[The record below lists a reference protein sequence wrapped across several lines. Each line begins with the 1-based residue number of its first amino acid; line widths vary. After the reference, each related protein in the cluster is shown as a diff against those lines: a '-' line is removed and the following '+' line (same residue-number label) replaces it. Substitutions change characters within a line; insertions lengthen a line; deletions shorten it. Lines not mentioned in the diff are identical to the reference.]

1 MLTLASLCF
10 PRAPTESQPFP
21 ALSSVSLQVYATI
34 SLAIVQLLFP
44 RRPDLFAPD
53 GRPVDQENSASAFHK
68 YSMHWC
74 TSALSIAG
82 NHVGLDQ
89 LPVLDYRTKSKS
101 QPPLLIMSSR
111 ASLWNR
117 IVTDRFAG
125 FAKQWIL
132 MFVRSIVTFGS
143 PYCVM
148 RLLKSL
154 EDHHDSTYDAWMWLV
169 GISVS
174 SLCQTLIHYHLLW
187 TQWSQMGVPVRA
199 QLIMAIFL
207 KALKV
212 KDSKDPKSSKTAS
225 EKPEAI
231 NLISS
236 DTASFSKFTAV
247 NHYIPALLSKFV
259 FAVLFLLRLLGWQ
272 STLAAMVVTAI
283 SVPVHT
289 FVIKQERVAQKK
301 LAGARDKKTKAINEA
316 MHAHRQI
323 KFSALE
329 AQWEERLETF
339 RQEEMKQLRR
349 SFFAKNVRSVWSVAS
364 PFTVAASSIC
374 TYAYTKRSIS
384 PSIIFPMIELLPH
397 LQGTLGFLPVVFHDY
412 FGARANGRRMEDFL
426 RRPEQERVLAPSPS
440 GRVSF
445 QNASVSWPS
454 DEPHGEIK
462 QEKETNSQHRFSL
475 CNINLDF
482 PVGELSI
489 IHGKT
494 GSGKS
499 LLLAAILGEIDLL
512 DGRIEAPSMADGQ
525 PVAFVSQTPWLQN
538 ATFKDNILFGS
549 PMDTE
554 RYEKVLK
561 ACALYPDLAALAKGD
576 ETQIGLRG
584 VKLSGG
590 QRARLS
596 FARAIYSSAQV
607 LVLDDIFSALDAHVS
622 REIFSALTG
631 ELCRGRT
638 RILAT
643 HRVPLCLPKTKYI
656 VHVQDNTIEYAG
668 NTDSLEENWDVVEPE
683 TPPEAGPPV
692 QEKPKERPRTK
703 TKTRS
708 SDARTDLKVYKSYFT
723 AAGGLGFTIM
733 YFLGLVIKQL
743 LSTLTTRVLG
753 RINSA
758 RPKSVTQSENVSPLT
773 ANEESG
779 LEQYL
784 YLYLLIS
791 LLTVLLQ
798 FLVNLYTF
806 AGSLRASKSLLR
818 EVTSRVLRM
827 PLLWLDNTPIGE
839 ILRRLTVDAKHVD
852 DQVLV
857 TMSDFADNFVQ
868 MMVVGCIGLYTSKYT
883 SFLTVALLYWCAVV
897 SKRYIKARTTV
908 RRADAEPTADILEH
922 FTSSAAGVMTIRA
935 FGATDRL
942 ADQMHQ
948 RLDSLSSARRH
959 FYIFNRWLGL
969 QMSLVGVLFSTGTG
983 IILMSSSSVIDPSL
997 IGFSLSFS
1005 MGFSQAVFQAINTFG
1020 MLETYMNAAGNII
1033 AYSEMEPENQGGQ
1046 EAPDNWPSKGAVEV
1060 KSLDVSYSTDLPLVL
1075 KNVSCSIEGATRVGI
1090 VGRTGAGK
1098 SSLTLALLRL
1108 IEHQAGSII
1117 VDGIDISTIKLQS
1130 LRSRIA
1136 FIPQDPVLFS
1146 GTVRSNLDYFH
1157 QIPEATL
1164 NDALKRVK
1172 LLAEGPE
1179 EENTGLF
1186 TLDTPISAG
1195 GANMSEGQRQLLC
1208 LARILIKD
1216 PKIIILDE
1224 ATSAVDHKTDLW
1236 IQETIRTQFSGTL
1249 IVVAHRLRTISS
1261 FDKVIVMSEGEIA
1274 EMGPPAELLKKEGLF
1289 YDLVQSSEDREF
1301 LTATIG

>member
-1 MLTLASLCF
+1 
-10 PRAPTESQPFP
+10 
-21 ALSSVSLQVYATI
+21 
-34 SLAIVQLLFP
+34 
-44 RRPDLFAPD
+44 
-53 GRPVDQENSASAFHK
+53 
-68 YSMHWC
+68 MHWC
-74 TSALSIAG
+74 SNALSLAG
-82 NHVGLDQ
+82 NHVGLGQ
-89 LPVLDYRTKSKS
+89 LPALDYRSRSKS
-101 QPPLLIMSSR
+101 QPLLLIMSSR
-111 ASLWNR
+111 TSLWNR

-125 FAKQWIL
+125 FAKQWSL
-132 MFVRSIVTFGS
+132 MFVRSIITFGS

-154 EDHHDSTYDAWMWLV
+154 EDHHDSTYDAWMWLI
-169 GISVS
+169 GIGVS

-187 TQWSQMGVPVRA
+187 TQWSEMAIPVRA
-199 QLIMAIFL
+199 QLIMAMFV
-207 KALKV
+207 KALRV
-212 KDSKDPKSSKTAS
+212 KDSKDPKSSQTAS

-236 DTASFSKFTAV
+236 DTASFCKFTAV
-247 NHYIPALLSKFV
+247 NHYIPALLSKFF
-259 FAVLFLLRLLGWQ
+259 FAVLFLMRLLGWQ

-289 FVIKQERVAQKK
+289 FVIKKERVAQKS
-301 LAGARDKKTKAINEA
+301 LAAARDKRTKAINEA
-316 MHAHRQI
+316 MHALRQI

-339 RQEEMKQLRR
+339 RQEEIKQLRR

-364 PFTVAASSIC
+364 PFIVAASSIC

-384 PSIIFPMIELLPH
+384 PSVIFPMIELLPH

-412 FGARANGRRMEDFL
+412 FGARANGRRMEDYL
-426 RRPEQERVLAPSPS
+426 RRPEQERVLTPSPS

-454 DEPHGEIK
+454 DEPHPEIK
-462 QEKETNSQHRFSL
+462 QEKETPSQHRFSL
-475 CNINLDF
+475 CNINLEF
-482 PVGELSI
+482 PVGKLSI

-499 LLLAAILGEIDLL
+499 LLLASILGEIDLL
-512 DGRIEAPSMADGQ
+512 AGRIEAPSMANGQ

-538 ATFKDNILFGS
+538 ATIKDNILFGS
-549 PMDTE
+549 PMNME
-554 RYEKVLK
+554 RYENVLK

-596 FARAIYSSAQV
+596 FARAIYSSAQT
-607 LVLDDIFSALDAHVS
+607 LVLDDIFSALDSHVS
-622 REIFSALTG
+622 RDIFNALTG

-643 HRVPLCLPKTKYI
+643 HRVSLCLPKTKYI
-656 VHVQDNTIEYAG
+656 VHIQDNTIKYAG
-668 NTDSLEENWDVVEPE
+668 NTVSIERNWDVVEHE
-683 TPPEAGPPV
+683 APPEAGPSV

-703 TKTRS
+703 TTTRAL
-708 SDARTDLKVYKSYFT
+708 DARTDLKVYKCYFT
-723 AAGGLGFTIM
+723 VAGGLGFTII
-733 YFLGLVIKQL
+733 YILGLVVKQL
-743 LSTLTTRVLG
+743 LSSLTTRTLG
-753 RINSA
+753 RINSTHSKTA
-758 RPKSVTQSENVSPLT
+758 IQLENASPLPT
-773 ANEESG
+773 NVEDG
-779 LEQYL
+779 LRQCL
-784 YLYLLIS
+784 YLYMFIS

-798 FLVNLYTF
+798 FLSNLHTF
-806 AGSLRASKSLLR
+806 AGSLRASKSLFR

-839 ILRRLTVDAKHVD
+839 ILRRFTVDTKHVD
-852 DQVLV
+852 DQVLD

-868 MMVVGCIGLYTSKYT
+868 MAVIACIGLYTSKYT
-883 SFLTVALLYWCAVV
+883 GFLTVTLLYWCAVV

-908 RRADAEPTADILEH
+908 KRADAEPTADILEH

-935 FGATDRL
+935 FGATDQL
-942 ADQMHQ
+942 AEQMHQ
-948 RLDSLSSARRH
+948 RLDSLSTARRH
-959 FYIFNRWLGL
+959 FFIFNRWLGL

-983 IILMSSSSVIDPSL
+983 IILMSSSSVIDASL

-1005 MGFSQAVFQAINTFG
+1005 MGFSQAAFQAINNFG
-1020 MLETYMNAAGNII
+1020 MLETFMNAAGNII
-1033 AYSEMEPENQGGQ
+1033 AYSEMETERQGGQ
-1046 EAPDNWPSKGAVEV
+1046 EVPDSWPLKGTVDV
-1060 KSLDVSYSTDLPLVL
+1060 KSLSVSYSTDLPLVL
-1075 KNVSCSIEGATRVGI
+1075 KNVSFTVQGATRVGI

-1108 IEHQAGSII
+1108 VEPHAGSIT
-1117 VDGIDISTIKLQS
+1117 VDDIDISTIKLQS

-1157 QIPEATL
+1157 QISEATL
-1164 NDALKRVK
+1164 NETLRRVK
-1172 LLAEGPE
+1172 LLAESPE
-1179 EENTGLF
+1179 DESAGLF

-1195 GANMSEGQRQLLC
+1195 GANMSQGQRQLLC
-1208 LARILIKD
+1208 LARILIKK

-1236 IQETIRTQFSGTL
+1236 IQETIRNQFSGTL

-1261 FDKVIVMSEGEIA
+1261 FDKIIVMSEGEIA
-1274 EMGPPAELLKKEGLF
+1274 EMGTPAELLKNGGLF
-1289 YDLVQSSEDREF
+1289 YDLVQNSEDREF
-1301 LTATIG
+1301 LTDTIG